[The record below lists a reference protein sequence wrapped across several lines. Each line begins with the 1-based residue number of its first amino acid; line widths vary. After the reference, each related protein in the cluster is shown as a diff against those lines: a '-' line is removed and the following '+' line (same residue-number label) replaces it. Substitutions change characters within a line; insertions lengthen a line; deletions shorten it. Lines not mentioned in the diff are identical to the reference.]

1 MLVKFES
8 SRGPIWVNPVAISA
22 IRGSGA
28 GTDVFLIGEED
39 PIAVDGDP
47 EAIVATINTELEL
60 G

>member
-22 IRGSGA
+22 IRGSGT
-28 GTDVFLIGEED
+28 GTDVFLIGEAD

-47 EAIVATINTELEL
+47 EAIVVMVNTELDL